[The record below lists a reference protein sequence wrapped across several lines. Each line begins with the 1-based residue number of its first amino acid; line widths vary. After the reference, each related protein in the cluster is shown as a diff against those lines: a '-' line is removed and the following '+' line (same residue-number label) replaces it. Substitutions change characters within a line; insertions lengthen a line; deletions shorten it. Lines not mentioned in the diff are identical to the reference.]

1 MKYVAAYC
9 LLVLGGKQEVSEA
22 DLTLYLKSIDCE
34 VNEDQ
39 VKTTVQALKGKE
51 LHELAN
57 QGIGKIASMAVASG
71 PAPAQQQNNNAPA
84 KGEEKKKVEEPVE
97 EEEAVDF
104 GDLFG
109 LTN

>member
-1 MKYVAAYC
+1 MKYIAAYA
-9 LLVLGGKQEVSEA
+9 LLVLGGKQEPTES
-22 DLTLYLKSIDCE
+22 DLTSFLKSIDAE
-34 VNEDQ
+34 VNAEE
-39 VKTTVQALKGKE
+39 VKTVVAALKGKQ

-71 PAPAQQQNNNAPA
+71 VSSSQTGTNAGPA
-84 KGEEKKKVEEPVE
+84 KAEEKKKEEEPVE

-109 LTN
+109 

>member
-9 LLVLGGKQEVSEA
+9 LLVLGGKEEVTEN
-22 DLTLYLKSIDCE
+22 DLSSFLKSIDCE
-34 VNEDQ
+34 VNEEQ
-39 VKTTVQALKGKE
+39 VKTTVNALKGKQ

-71 PAPAQQQNNNAPA
+71 PAPAQQQQAGSA
-84 KGEEKKKVEEPVE
+84 KVEEKKKVDEPVE

-109 LTN
+109 

>member
-9 LLVLGGKQEVSEA
+9 LLVISGKNEPTEA
-22 DLTLYLKSIDCE
+22 DLTNFLKSIDCE
-34 VNEDQ
+34 VNADE
-39 VKTTVQALKGKE
+39 VKTVVAALKGKQ

-71 PAPAQQQNNNAPA
+71 PAPTQQATGAPA
-84 KGEEKKKVEEPVE
+84 KGEDKKKVEEPVE

-109 LTN
+109 

>member
-9 LLVLGGKQEVSEA
+9 LLVLGGKQEVNEA
-22 DLTLYLKSIDCE
+22 DLTAFLKSIDCE
-34 VNEDQ
+34 VNEEQ
-39 VKTTVQALKGKE
+39 VKTVVHALKGKE

-57 QGIGKIASMAVASG
+57 QGIGKIASLAVASG
-71 PAPAQQQNNNAPA
+71 PAPVQQATTTAA
-84 KGEEKKKVEEPVE
+84 KVEQKKVEEPVE

-109 LTN
+109 

>member
-1 MKYVAAYC
+1 MKYIAAYS
-9 LLVLGGKQEVSEA
+9 LLVLGGKQEVSES
-22 DLTLYLKSIDCE
+22 DLSAFLKSIDCE
-34 VNEDQ
+34 INEEQ
-39 VKTTVQALKGKE
+39 VKITVNALKGKQ

-71 PAPAQQQNNNAPA
+71 PAPIQQANNTASDKVN
-84 KGEEKKKVEEPVE
+84 EKKKVEEPVE

-109 LTN
+109 

>member
-9 LLVLGGKQEVSEA
+9 LLVLGGKQEVSES
-22 DLTLYLKSIDCE
+22 DLSAFLKSIDCE
-34 VNEDQ
+34 VNEEQ
-39 VKTTVQALKGKE
+39 VKTTVNALKGKQ

-71 PAPAQQQNNNAPA
+71 PAPAQQSNNSAPA
-84 KGEEKKKVEEPVE
+84 KADEKKKVEEPVE

-109 LTN
+109 

>member
-9 LLVLGGKQEVSEA
+9 LLVLGGKQEVNES
-22 DLTLYLKSIDCE
+22 DLSAFLKSIDCE
-34 VNEDQ
+34 VNEEQ
-39 VKTTVQALKGKE
+39 VKTTVNALKGKQ

-71 PAPAQQQNNNAPA
+71 PAPAQQANTGAPA
-84 KGEEKKKVEEPVE
+84 KAEEKKKVDEPVE

-109 LTN
+109 

>member
-9 LLVLGGKQEVSEA
+9 LLVLGGKQDVSEA
-22 DLTLYLKSIDCE
+22 DLTAFLKSIDSE
-34 VNEDQ
+34 VNAEE
-39 VKTTVQALKGKE
+39 VKTVVAALKGKQ

-57 QGIGKIASMAVASG
+57 QGIGKISSMAVSSG
-71 PAPAQQQNNNAPA
+71 PAPAQQANATGGA
-84 KGEEKKKVEEPVE
+84 KAEEKKKEEEPVE

-109 LTN
+109 

>member
-9 LLVLGGKQEVSEA
+9 LLVLGGKQDVSEA
-22 DLTLYLKSIDCE
+22 DLTSFLKSVDIEANQDE
-34 VNEDQ
+34 
-39 VKTTVQALKGKE
+39 VKTVVAALKGKQ

-57 QGIGKIASMAVASG
+57 QGIGKISSMAVSSG
-71 PAPAQQQNNNAPA
+71 AAPAQQATGSTA
-84 KGEEKKKVEEPVE
+84 KVEEKKKEEEPVE

-109 LTN
+109 